1 MVLGQLENHMK
12 ETDFGPLLH
21 VIFLKKKKKKN
32 LKIDQKSKLG
42 PKTIKLLE
50 ENIRVN
56 LCDLRL
62 DNNFLDM
69 TPKAHAI
76 REILNKHDKIKI

>member
-1 MVLGQLENHMK
+1 MVLGQLENHIK
-12 ETDFGPLLH
+12 DCLWAPASH
-21 VIFLKKKKKKN
+21 HILKKKKKNN
-32 LKIDQKSKLG
+32 LKIDQRSKLG

-62 DNNFLDM
+62 DNSFLDM
-69 TPKAHAI
+69 TPKHMQ
-76 REILNKHDKIKI
+76 